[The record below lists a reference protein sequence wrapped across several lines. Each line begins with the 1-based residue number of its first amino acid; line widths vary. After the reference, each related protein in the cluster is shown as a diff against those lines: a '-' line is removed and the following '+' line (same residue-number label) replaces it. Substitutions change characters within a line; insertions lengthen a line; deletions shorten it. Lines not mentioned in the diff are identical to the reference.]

1 MSNEVYLDIRI
12 NDLLTDDASQKIG
25 QIFDKIGILQNGLYA
40 LSASEDGMQ
49 LNLLKIGTVFQIFLI
64 DTLAS
69 GKRPRDLTE
78 EDWKNIAEK
87 VYKYAVIE
95 DGQQYSVFI
104 FSLYANY
111 IDISAETLRN
121 VISDDKYDSIKGLA
135 EAIRHNVELLQKE
148 EITETAFI
156 EDCLWLS
163 LEAMIKLLSSSLTCV
178 VGTEYAELAQALSQ
192 LAFEYGRYVLYA
204 KEQAILTEYIQNQY
218 ALDKQ
223 LEEKYTAY
231 LEEVHE
237 QEKQFNLLIEGAFS
251 PNIHEAL
258 ISSAA
263 LARAAGVREEE
274 LLKSVED
281 VDAFFM

>member
-1 MSNEVYLDIRI
+1 MSNEIYLDIRI

-111 IDISAETLRN
+111 IDISAETLRG
-121 VISDDKYDSIKGLA
+121 VISEDKCDSIKGLA

-237 QEKQFNLLIEGAFS
+237 QEKQFNMLIEGAFS
-251 PNIHEAL
+251 SNIHEAL

>member
-25 QIFDKIGILQNGLYA
+25 QIFDKISVLQNGLYA

-49 LNLLKIGTVFQIFLI
+49 LDLLKIGTVFQIFLI

-87 VYKYAVIE
+87 VYKYADIE

-111 IDISAETLRN
+111 IDISAETLRS
-121 VISDDKYDSIKGLA
+121 VISEDKYDSIKGLA

-237 QEKQFNLLIEGAFS
+237 QEKQFNMLIEGAFS
-251 PNIHEAL
+251 SNIHEAL